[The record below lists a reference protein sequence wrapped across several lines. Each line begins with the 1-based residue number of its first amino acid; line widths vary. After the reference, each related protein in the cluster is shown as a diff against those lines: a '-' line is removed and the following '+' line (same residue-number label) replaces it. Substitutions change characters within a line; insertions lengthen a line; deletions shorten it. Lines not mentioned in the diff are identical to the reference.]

1 MDRKN
6 EFEQWREQFEKA
18 VKAAYEK
25 ENKKK
30 KEEEKK
36 KDSKWPCVS
45 IVHLCPLVLVTGKG
59 RAQSK
64 PAVPLF
70 KNLSPKSNHKSLQ
83 KLTGSVHRKF

>member
-36 KDSKWPCVS
+36 KDSK
-45 IVHLCPLVLVTGKG
+45 
-59 RAQSK
+59 
-64 PAVPLF
+64 
-70 KNLSPKSNHKSLQ
+70 
-83 KLTGSVHRKF
+83 